1 MSFPQLG
8 YQYIRPLYPGSER
21 PQPAGRGGTELPPSG
36 TLSSVISSMYGS
48 PYAGYGAFLPYSAEL
63 PLFPQLGAQYE
74 LKDSPGVQH
83 AAFAH
88 HHPAFYPYG
97 QYQFGDPSRPKNAT
111 RESTSTLKAWLN
123 EHRKNPYPT
132 KGEKIM
138 LAIITKMT
146 LTQVSTWFA
155 NARRRLKKE
164 NKMTWAPRS
173 RTDEEGN
180 PYGSD
185 REGEEEEEEDKH
197 EDEEEIDLE
206 NIDTENIESK
216 DDLDDQDPDLLSDS
230 KTEPRSD
237 SEASDGFEELRGR
250 EEHFLKTMVH
260 ESRGLGPADKRE
272 LSPETKAPAPAREP
286 LKLDSLSPGCPLA
299 AAENSASAAQA
310 QKPKIW
316 SLAETATTPDN
327 PRRSPQGPAPQNM
340 LPHHR
345 LLACSGSKFQNWTNR
360 ALAAHQLSLLS
371 SSHFLQGLSA
381 SHVASGASIASAMA
395 RQAEQQ
401 AQSTEASHLT
411 DRSCALE
418 VEKKMLKTAFQP
430 VQRRP
435 QNQLEAAMVLSALSS
450 S

>member
-21 PQPAGRGGTELPPSG
+21 PQAAGRSGSELAQAG
-36 TLSSVISSMYGS
+36 TLSSVLSSMYGS
-48 PYAGYGAFLPYSAEL
+48 PYAGYGAFLPYGAEL

-88 HHPAFYPYG
+88 HHAAFYPYG

-185 REGEEEEEEDKH
+185 HEGEEEEEEDKH

-216 DDLDDQDPDLLSDS
+216 DDLDDQDPDS
-230 KTEPRSD
+230 KTDPRSD
-237 SEASDGFEELRGR
+237 SEASDGFEELPVP
-250 EEHFLKTMVH
+250 EHRFLKSMVH
-260 ESRGLGPADKRE
+260 ENRALAVDKCE
-272 LSPETKAPAPAREP
+272 LSPEMKAPPREQ
-286 LKLDSLSPGCPLA
+286 LKLDSISPRCPLL
-299 AAENSASAAQA
+299 AENSEATTAL
-310 QKPKIW
+310 KPKIW

-327 PRRSPQGPAPQNM
+327 PRRTPPGPAPQSL

-360 ALAAHQLSLLS
+360 ALAAHQLTLLN

-381 SHVASGASIASAMA
+381 SHAASGASIAAAMA
-395 RQAEQQ
+395 RQAEQSQ
-401 AQSTEASHLT
+401 GTEASTHTGRRTNLKQQWFYPPYPH
-411 DRSCALE
+411 RSSCTCFFCILAP
-418 VEKKMLKTAFQP
+418 MLVKT
-430 VQRRP
+430 
-435 QNQLEAAMVLSALSS
+435 SS
-450 S
+450 V